1 MAVGDR
7 LAKNLWFRVGEEA
20 SDSDVVEICYKSY
33 HQYEQAEYFFSK
45 QHKDISVIHIL
56 VLMKNFNIP
65 NIGWKGDMEGYKE
78 NMRFVL
84 GIRDKFLIKLSDG
97 PGVHN

>member
-45 QHKDISVIHIL
+45 QDSEHDRKPCV
-56 VLMKNFNIP
+56 
-65 NIGWKGDMEGYKE
+65 
-78 NMRFVL
+78 FVC
-84 GIRDKFLIKLSDG
+84 FLFLK
-97 PGVHN
+97 